1 MILFIKGNNM
11 HNQMLKNLLCYHY
24 VFVVTL
30 RQTKQI
36 GPKTQKEKD
45 ALRPI
50 GNIFSV
56 LVTWLR

>member
-11 HNQMLKNLLCYHY
+11 HNQMLKNLLYYHY

-45 ALRPI
+45 ASRPI
-50 GNIFSV
+50 GNTFSV